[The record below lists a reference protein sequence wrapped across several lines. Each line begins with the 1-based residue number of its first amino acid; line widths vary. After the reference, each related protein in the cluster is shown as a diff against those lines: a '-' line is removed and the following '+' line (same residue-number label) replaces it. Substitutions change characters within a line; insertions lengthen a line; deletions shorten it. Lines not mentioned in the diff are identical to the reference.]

1 MKSQQRLL
9 LLDVMGTLVHDPIEK
24 EITDFFASDR
34 ESLFQATRRDLWVR
48 FEEGNATEEDF
59 ARDFFLDGRTFDYAA
74 FKAMLLD
81 AYRPLDGIEALLQAL
96 HAQGHAMVA
105 LSNYPVWY
113 EMIQGKMPFSD
124 LLDWRFVSCLTG
136 HRKPSP
142 LAYLGPLGE
151 YEVAAE
157 DTLFVDDRGSNC
169 KAAHDLRIPAVK
181 FESAEQLRRELVR
194 RGFLLE
200 TH

>member
-1 MKSQQRLL
+1 
-9 LLDVMGTLVHDPIEK
+9 MGTLVYDPIEK
-24 EITDFFASDR
+24 EITDFFGSDR
-34 ESLFQATRRDLWVR
+34 ETLFQSTRRELWIS

-59 ARDFFLDGRTFDYAA
+59 ARDFFLDGRSFDYPA
-74 FKAMLLD
+74 FKAML
-81 AYRPLDGIEALLQAL
+81 AETYKPLPGIAELLGEL

-113 EMIQGKMPFSD
+113 EMIRDKMPFSNQ
-124 LLDWRFVSCLTG
+124 LDWRFVSCLTG

-151 YEVAAE
+151 YEIAAE
-157 DTLFVDDRGSNC
+157 NALFVDDRGSNC

-181 FESAEQLRRELVR
+181 FESAAQLRDELVR
-194 RGFLLE
+194 RGFLS
-200 TH
+200 